1 MMQGLKSDID
11 MTSVSGSSLKSHN
24 AEGFAIVRS
33 SMEAAWVYRQN
44 LRPDESR
51 SAGAIAMW
59 FLRKWAAEP
68 ENADARSPSRVAANR
83 WAGWFFKQQNLL
95 LRWNSACSVTQSC
108 PTLCNPMDCSPSGSS
123 VHGILQARIL
133 EWVAI
138 SSFKMKY
145 YVQLKTD
152 VRLGCSG
159 RRAWI
164 PHHFPRTLSSEVTH
178 PPRAL
183 DSLKA
188 CI

>member
-1 MMQGLKSDID
+1 MQGLKSDID

-24 AEGFAIVRS
+24 GEGFAIVRT
-33 SMEAAWVYRQN
+33 SMEAAWIYRQS

-68 ENADARSPSRVAANR
+68 ENADARSPSRVAANK

-123 VHGILQARIL
+123 VHGILHARIL

-138 SSFKMKY
+138 SSSKMKY

-152 VRLGCSG
+152 IRLGCSG
-159 RRAWI
+159 RRA
-164 PHHFPRTLSSEVTH
+164 
-178 PPRAL
+178 
-183 DSLKA
+183 
-188 CI
+188 